1 MEILFKNKNMNL
13 VINQEQDFKTDLGW
27 QENAQELE
35 DQTLEK
41 IIKNPNKYAEIRSK
55 AIADDMVD
63 EEMLPEQYD
72 QVYYCLGIAAKN
84 HTPLDVYNINALLA
98 VEFLDHLAGF
108 VKPGGIVR
116 IMSSITGSITSVL
129 DNPMPAVHLHYKMS
143 KAALNIG
150 VATLHHK
157 HKNVTWQLIHPGLV
171 KTKMTAGVLDH
182 VPGAIDPDTC
192 ADYLTALPHQHQTQL
207 QFLNYD
213 GNIIGW

>member
-1 MEILFKNKNMNL
+1 MTSLKILIVGADSGIGQALYCKLRGDHSVTGTSRRPTTEHIFL
-13 VINQEQDFKTDLGW
+13 Q
-27 QENAQELE
+27 LE
-35 DQTLEK
+35 DQTTWK
-41 IIKNPNKYAEIRSK
+41 
-55 AIADDMVD
+55 
-63 EEMLPEQYD
+63 LPEQYD

-84 HTPLDVYNINALLA
+84 HTSSEVYNTNALLA

-143 KAALNIG
+143 KAALNMG

-213 GNIIGW
+213 GSILGW